1 MLLFIVNLVCIQPP
15 LPGKEIEKGK
25 RKEEKIGKSRLG
37 AVKERNLH
45 KNGILKSNCCFS
57 AVKEGNL
64 DNKVSQRVF
73 NKNFAIGR
81 KRDVFSLT
89 AMRAGASMLL
99 LYLLKGSISGIG
111 KVVAM
116 SSICGKSL
124 VEMQRGVAYNRPI
137 AKT

>member
-1 MLLFIVNLVCIQPP
+1 MLLFIVFLVCIQPP

-25 RKEEKIGKSRLG
+25 RKRRRL
-37 AVKERNLH
+37 ENP
-45 KNGILKSNCCFS
+45 
-57 AVKEGNL
+57 
-64 DNKVSQRVF
+64 
-73 NKNFAIGR
+73 GR